1 LTGERLQ
8 ADWSVFEEDY
18 WAIRAVMSELL
29 EGSNAR
35 SALLVDSTGQII
47 SSLATPPGFDVVS
60 FASLCAADFEA
71 NRQLAHLIGEQDFST
86 LYHQGANESMY
97 LSRVGSR
104 EIIAV
109 LFDRRA
115 TLGLVR
121 LRVARAVEQLAAVFA
136 RVRDKAR
143 QQLGEPSPQ
152 VDEEFA
158 ARAAEEIDRL
168 FRD

>member
-1 LTGERLQ
+1 MGAGVQ
-8 ADWSVFEEDY
+8 PGGSVFEEEY
-18 WAIRAVMSELL
+18 WAIRGVMTELL

-35 SALLVDSTGQII
+35 SVILVDGTGQVI
-47 SSLATPPGFDVVS
+47 SSLATPNEFDVIS

-97 LSRVGSR
+97 LSRVEAR
-104 EIIAV
+104 VILAV

-121 LRVARAVEQLAAVFA
+121 LRVARAVERLGVIFQRLYE
-136 RVRDKAR
+136 KA
-143 QQLGEPSPQ
+143 QYQ
-152 VDEEFA
+152 VQASNFTVDAEFA
-158 ARAAEEIDRL
+158 ARAEAEIDSL
-168 FRD
+168 FQD